1 MTSLSSNV
9 PTQNLI
15 NGAWI
20 GAASGKTFP
29 VLNPATDEPL
39 CEVPD
44 MAVED
49 GLQAVSAAYD
59 AGAAWAAAAPRVR
72 AEVLRRS
79 FELMIERREEI
90 ALLITQEMG
99 KALPD
104 ARAEVNYAAEF
115 FRWFSEEAVRI
126 GGEVRRAPAGD
137 KWIVTNRVPVGV
149 CYFITPW
156 NFPAAMATRKIGP
169 AVAAGCTVV
178 VKPAAETPLTTLYIA
193 KIMEE
198 AGLPAGVV
206 NVITTHASGAVS
218 TAILADERVQ
228 KLSFTGSTFV
238 GKKLLHQAADRVLRT
253 SMELG
258 GNDPFIVCE
267 DADVAAAVEGAMLA
281 KMRNGGQAC
290 TAANRF
296 YVHDKVHDEFAA
308 AFAARM
314 SALVVGAGYDDGVQV
329 GPVVSHKQKDEVAGL
344 VAGALLEGA
353 KRVVG
358 DPESMPA
365 KGSFYPPTVL
375 VDVPADS
382 AIARTEIFGPVA
394 TIIRVASDE
403 EALRLANATEFGLI
417 GYLYTKDLAKGLR
430 MSRQMQTGMVG
441 LNRGLVS
448 DPAAPFGGMK
458 ESGVGREGGFEGIEE
473 FLETQYVAT
482 DW

>member
-1 MTSLSSNV
+1 MTTLSPNV
-9 PTQNLI
+9 PHANLI
-15 NGAWI
+15 AGAWV
-20 GAASGKTFP
+20 AAQSGKSFP
-29 VLNPATDEPL
+29 VLNPATDEVL
-39 CEVPD
+39 CDVPD
-44 MAVED
+44 CAVED
-49 GLQAVSAAYD
+49 GLAAVAAAFD
-59 AGAAWAAAAPRVR
+59 AGEAWAATAPRVR
-72 AEVLRRS
+72 AEVLRKS
-79 FELMIERREEI
+79 YELMIERREEI

-137 KWIVTNRVPVGV
+137 KWIMTNRIPVGV
-149 CYFITPW
+149 CFFITPW

-193 KIMEE
+193 KLMEE
-198 AGLPAGVV
+198 AGLPAGVL
-206 NVITTHASGAVS
+206 NVITTHSSSVVS
-218 TAILADERVQ
+218 AAIMEDPRVQ
-228 KLSFTGSTFV
+228 KISFTGSTFV
-238 GKKLLHQAADRVLRT
+238 GKKLLKQAADRVLRT

-267 DADVAAAVEGAMLA
+267 DADVAAAVDGAMLA

-296 YVHDKVHDEFAA
+296 YVHDAIYDEFAA
-308 AFAARM
+308 AMSARM
-314 SALVVGAGYDDGVQV
+314 SALIVGPGYDDGVQV

-344 VAGALLEGA
+344 VAGALLAGA
-353 KRVVG
+353 KRVSG
-358 DPESMPA
+358 DPEAMPT

-375 VDVPADS
+375 TEVPADS
-382 AIARTEIFGPVA
+382 EIARTEIFGPVA
-394 TIIRVASDE
+394 PLIRVSSDE
-403 EALRLANATEFGLI
+403 EALQLANDSEVGLI
-417 GYLYTKDLAKGLR
+417 GYIYTKDLAKGLR
-430 MSRQMQTGMVG
+430 LSARLQTGMVG

-448 DPAAPFGGMK
+448 DPAAPFGGVK
-458 ESGVGREGGFEGIEE
+458 ESGLGREGGFEGINE

>member
-1 MTSLSSNV
+1 MTTLSTSI
-9 PTQNLI
+9 PTGNLI
-15 NGAWI
+15 GGTWVQARSGA
-20 GAASGKTFP
+20 TFP
-29 VLNPATDEPL
+29 VLNPATDVAL

-44 MAVED
+44 ADVVDGLAAVE
-49 GLQAVSAAYD
+49 AAYSAA
-59 AGAAWAAAAPRVR
+59 ATWAATAPRVR
-72 AEVLRRS
+72 AEVLRKS

-99 KALPD
+99 KALAD
-104 ARAEVNYAAEF
+104 SRAEVNYAAEF

-137 KWIVTNRVPVGV
+137 KWILTNRIPVGV

-169 AVAAGCTVV
+169 ALAAGCTVV

-193 KIMEE
+193 KLMEE

-206 NVITTHASGAVS
+206 NVITTHRSSVVS
-218 TAILADERVQ
+218 AAIMEDARVQ
-228 KLSFTGSTFV
+228 KISFTGSTFV
-238 GKKLLHQAADRVLRT
+238 GKKLLQQAANRVMRV

-267 DADVAAAVEGAMLA
+267 DADVAAAVDGAMLA

-296 YVHDKVHDEFAA
+296 YVHDAVYDEFAA

-314 SALVVGAGYDDGVQV
+314 AALVVGPGDADGVQV

-344 VAGALLEGA
+344 VAGALAAGA
-353 KRVVG
+353 TRVVG
-358 DPESMPA
+358 DPAAMPA
-365 KGSFYPPTVL
+365 VGSFYPPTVL
-375 VDVPADS
+375 TDVPADCDL
-382 AIARTEIFGPVA
+382 ARTEIFGPVA
-394 TIIRVASDE
+394 PLIRVATDE
-403 EALRLANATEFGLI
+403 EALRLANDSEVGLI
-417 GYLYTKDLAKGLR
+417 GYIYTKDLAKGLR
-430 MSRQMQTGMVG
+430 LSARLQTGMVG

-448 DPAAPFGGMK
+448 DPAAPFGGVK
-458 ESGVGREGGFEGIEE
+458 ESGLGREGGFEGIDE

>member
-1 MTSLSSNV
+1 MTTLSSAV
-9 PTQNLI
+9 PTGNLI
-15 NGAWI
+15 GGNWVA
-20 GAASGKTFP
+20 AASGKTFP
-29 VLNPATDEPL
+29 VLNPATDEAL

-44 MAVED
+44 CGVED
-49 GLQAVSAAYD
+49 GIAAVAAAYG
-59 AGAAWAAAAPRVR
+59 AGDAWAATAPRVR
-72 AEVLRRS
+72 GEVLRRS
-79 FELMIERREEI
+79 YELMIERREEI

-137 KWIVTNRVPVGV
+137 KWIITNRIPVGV
-149 CYFITPW
+149 CFFITPW

-193 KIMEE
+193 KLMEE

-206 NVITTHASGAVS
+206 NVLTTHSSSVVS
-218 TAILADERVQ
+218 AAIMEDERVQ
-228 KLSFTGSTFV
+228 KISFTGSTFV
-238 GKKLLHQAADRVLRT
+238 GKKLLKQAADRVLRT

-296 YVHDKVHDEFAA
+296 FVHERVYDEFAA
-308 AFAARM
+308 AMSARM
-314 SALVVGAGYDDGVQV
+314 SALVVGPGYDDGVQV
-329 GPVVSHKQKDEVAGL
+329 GPVVSHKQKDEIAGL
-344 VAGALLEGA
+344 VAGALLAGA
-353 KRVVG
+353 KRVAG
-358 DPESMPA
+358 EPDDMPTV
-365 KGSFYPPTVL
+365 GSFYPPTVL
-375 VDVPADS
+375 TDVPADS
-382 AIARTEIFGPVA
+382 EIARTEIFGPVA
-394 TIIRVASDE
+394 PLIRVSSDE
-403 EALRLANATEFGLI
+403 EALRLANDSEFGLI
-417 GYLYTKDLAKGLR
+417 GYIYTKDLAKGLR
-430 MSRQMQTGMVG
+430 LSAKLQTGMVG

-448 DPAAPFGGMK
+448 DPAAPFGGVK
-458 ESGVGREGGFEGIEE
+458 ESGLGREGGFEGIDE

>member
-1 MTSLSSNV
+1 MTTLSPNV
-9 PTQNLI
+9 PNGNLI
-15 NGAWI
+15 GGSWI
-20 GAASGKTFP
+20 GAQSGKTFP
-29 VLNPATDEPL
+29 VLNPATDEVL
-39 CEVPD
+39 CDVPD
-44 MAVED
+44 CGVDEGLAAV
-49 GLQAVSAAYD
+49 AAAYD
-59 AGAAWAAAAPRVR
+59 AGEAWAATAPRIR
-72 AEVLRRS
+72 AEVLRKS
-79 FELMIERREEI
+79 YELMIERREEI

-137 KWIVTNRVPVGV
+137 KWIMTNRIPVGV
-149 CYFITPW
+149 CFFITPW

-206 NVITTHASGAVS
+206 NVITTHSSSVVS
-218 TAILADERVQ
+218 AAIMEDARVQ
-228 KLSFTGSTFV
+228 KISFTGSTFV
-238 GKKLLHQAADRVLRT
+238 GKKLLKQAADRVLRT

-267 DADVAAAVEGAMLA
+267 DADVALAVEGAMLA

-296 YVHDKVHDEFAA
+296 YVHDAIYDEFAA
-308 AFAARM
+308 AMAARM
-314 SALVVGAGYDDGVQV
+314 AALVVGPGYDDGVQV

-344 VAGALLEGA
+344 VDGALLAGA

-358 DPESMPA
+358 DPAAMPA

-375 VDVPADS
+375 TDVPADS
-382 AIARTEIFGPVA
+382 EIARTEIFGPVA
-394 TIIRVASDE
+394 PLIRVSSDD
-403 EALRLANATEFGLI
+403 EALRLANDSEVGLI
-417 GYLYTKDLAKGLR
+417 GYIYTKDLAKGLR
-430 MSRQMQTGMVG
+430 LSAKLQTGMVG

-448 DPAAPFGGMK
+448 DPAAPFGGVK
-458 ESGVGREGGFEGIEE
+458 ESGLGREGGFEGINE

>member
-1 MTSLSSNV
+1 MTTLSPNV
-9 PTQNLI
+9 PTGNLI
-15 NGAWI
+15 NGQWI
-20 GAASGKTFP
+20 AAASGKTFP

-39 CEVPD
+39 CNVPD
-44 MAVED
+44 MDVAD
-49 GLQAVSAAYD
+49 GLAAVAAAFD
-59 AGAAWAAAAPRVR
+59 AGSAWAATAPRVR
-72 AEVLRRS
+72 GEVLRKA
-79 FELMIERREEI
+79 FELMIDRREEI

-126 GGEVRRAPAGD
+126 AGEVRRAPAGD

-169 AVAAGCTVV
+169 AIAAGCTVV

-193 KIMEE
+193 KILEE

-206 NVITTHASGAVS
+206 NVITTHSSSAVS
-218 TAILADERVQ
+218 TAILSDERVQ
-228 KLSFTGSTFV
+228 KISFTGSTFV
-238 GKKLLHQAADRVLRT
+238 GKKLLHQAADRVIRT

-258 GNDPFIVCE
+258 GNDPFIVCG

-296 YVHDKVHDEFAA
+296 YVHKDIYDEFAS

-314 SALVVGAGYDDGVQV
+314 NALVVGPGYDDGVQV

-344 VAGALLEGA
+344 VDGALAEGA
-353 KRVVG
+353 MRVVG
-358 DPESMPA
+358 DPGAMPA

-375 VDVPADS
+375 TDVPAHS
-382 AIARTEIFGPVA
+382 VIARTEIFGPVA
-394 TIIRVASDE
+394 PLIKVSSDE
-403 EALRLANATEFGLI
+403 EALRLANDTEFGLI
-417 GYLYTKDLAKGLR
+417 GYIYTKDLAKGLR
-430 MSRQMQTGMVG
+430 MSSQLQAGMVG

-458 ESGVGREGGFEGIEE
+458 ESGLGREGGFEGIDE

>member
-1 MTSLSSNV
+1 MRNLSTNV
-9 PTQNLI
+9 PTENLI
-15 NGAWI
+15 AGVWGPAR
-20 GAASGKTFP
+20 SGKTFA
-29 VLNPATDEPL
+29 VLNPATDEAL

-44 MAVED
+44 AGVED
-49 GLQAVSAAYD
+49 GLAAVDAAHG
-59 AGAAWAAAAPRVR
+59 AGAAWAATAPRVR
-72 AEVLRRS
+72 AEVLRKS

-90 ALLITQEMG
+90 ATLITQEMG

-115 FRWFSEEAVRI
+115 FRWFSEETVRI

-137 KWIVTNRVPVGV
+137 KWIMTNRIPVGV

-178 VKPAAETPLTTLYIA
+178 VKPAAETPLTTMYIA
-193 KIMEE
+193 KLMEE

-206 NVITTHASGAVS
+206 NVITTHSAAAVS
-218 TAILADERVQ
+218 EAIMADERVA
-228 KLSFTGSTFV
+228 KVSFTGSTFV

-296 YVHDKVHDEFAA
+296 YVHEKIYDEFAA
-308 AFAARM
+308 AMAARM
-314 SALVVGAGYDDGVQV
+314 SALVVGDGLADTTQC
-329 GPVVSHKQKDEVAGL
+329 GPVVSHKQKNEIAGL
-344 VAGALLEGA
+344 VDGALAQGA
-353 KRVVG
+353 KRVAG
-358 DPESMPA
+358 DPASMPE

-375 VDVPADS
+375 VDVPKDS
-382 AIARTEIFGPVA
+382 DIAQNEIFGPVA
-394 TIIRVASDE
+394 PLIRVSSDE
-403 EALRLANATEFGLI
+403 EALALANATEFGLI
-417 GYLYTKDLAKGLR
+417 GYIYTKDLAKGLR
-430 MSRQMQTGMVG
+430 LSARLQTGMVG

-458 ESGVGREGGFEGIEE
+458 ESGLGREGGFEGIDE
-473 FLETQYVAT
+473 FLETQYVAVE
-482 DW
+482 W

>member
-1 MTSLSSNV
+1 MTTLSPNV
-9 PTQNLI
+9 PTGNLI
-15 NGAWI
+15 GGAWVD
-20 GAASGKTFP
+20 ARSGKKFA
-29 VLNPATDEPL
+29 VLNPATDEVL

-44 MAVED
+44 CGVED
-49 GLQAVSAAYD
+49 GLAAVSAAYG
-59 AGAAWAAAAPRVR
+59 AGDSWAATAPRIR
-72 AEVLRRS
+72 AEVLRKS
-79 FELMIERREEI
+79 YDLMIERREEI

-126 GGEVRRAPAGD
+126 GGEMRRAPAGD
-137 KWIVTNRVPVGV
+137 KWIITNRIPVGV
-149 CYFITPW
+149 CFFITPW

-193 KIMEE
+193 KLMEE

-206 NVITTHASGAVS
+206 NVLTTHSSSIVS
-218 TAILADERVQ
+218 AAIMEDVRVQ
-228 KLSFTGSTFV
+228 KISFTGSTFV
-238 GKKLLHQAADRVLRT
+238 GKKLLQQAANRVMRT

-267 DADVAAAVEGAMLA
+267 DADVAAAVDGAMLA

-296 YVHDKVHDEFAA
+296 YVHDKIYDEFAA
-308 AFAARM
+308 GMSARM
-314 SALVVGAGYDDGVQV
+314 AALVVGPGYDEGIQV

-344 VAGALLEGA
+344 VDGAMRAGA

-375 VDVPADS
+375 TEVPADS
-382 AIARTEIFGPVA
+382 EIARTEIFGPVA
-394 TIIRVASDE
+394 PLIRVSSDE
-403 EALRLANATEFGLI
+403 EALRLANDSEVGLI
-417 GYLYTKDLAKGLR
+417 GYIYTKDLAKGLR
-430 MSRQMQTGMVG
+430 MSAKLQTGMVG

-448 DPAAPFGGMK
+448 DPAAPFGGVK
-458 ESGVGREGGFEGIEE
+458 ESGLGREGGFEGINE

>member
-1 MTSLSSNV
+1 MTTLSSKV
-9 PTQNLI
+9 PTRNLI

-20 GAASGKTFP
+20 GAQSGKTFP

-44 MAVED
+44 MAIED
-49 GLQAVSAAYD
+49 GLAAVAAAHD
-59 AGAAWAAAAPRVR
+59 AGAAWAATAPRVR
-72 AEVLRRS
+72 GEVLRKS
-79 FELMIERREEI
+79 YELMIERREEI
-90 ALLITQEMG
+90 AMLITQEMG
-99 KALPD
+99 KALAD
-104 ARAEVNYAAEF
+104 SRAEVNYAAEF

-149 CYFITPW
+149 CYLITPW

-169 AVAAGCTVV
+169 AIAAGCTVV

-193 KIMEE
+193 KLMEE

-206 NVITTHASGAVS
+206 NVITTHSSGPVS
-218 TAILADERVQ
+218 TAILSDERVQ
-228 KLSFTGSTFV
+228 KISFTGSTFV

-258 GNDPFIVCE
+258 GNDPFVICG
-267 DADVAAAVEGAMLA
+267 DADVAAAVDGAMLA

-296 YVHDKVHDEFAA
+296 YVHKDVYDEFAA
-308 AFAARM
+308 AFVERM
-314 SALVVGAGYDDGVQV
+314 SALVVGPGYVDGVHV
-329 GPVVSHKQKDEVAGL
+329 GPVVSHKQKDEVASL

-358 DPESMPA
+358 DPESMPE

-394 TIIRVASDE
+394 TLIRVKSDE
-403 EALRLANATEFGLI
+403 EGIALANASEYGLI
-417 GYLYTKDLAKGLR
+417 GYIYTKDLAKGLR
-430 MSRQMQTGMVG
+430 LSRQLQTGMVG

-448 DPAAPFGGMK
+448 DPAAPFGGVK
-458 ESGVGREGGFEGIEE
+458 ESGLGREGGFEGIEE
-473 FLETQYVAT
+473 YLETQYVAT

>member
-1 MTSLSSNV
+1 MTTY

-15 NGAWI
+15 AGTWGPAR
-20 GAASGKTFP
+20 SGKTFA
-29 VLNPATDEPL
+29 VQNPATDEDL
-39 CEVPD
+39 CHVPD
-44 MAVED
+44 SGIED
-49 GLQAVSAAYD
+49 GLAAVEAAHT
-59 AGAAWAAAAPRVR
+59 AGAAWAATAPRVR
-72 AEVLRRS
+72 GEVLRKS
-79 FELMIERREEI
+79 YELMIERREEI
-90 ALLITQEMG
+90 AELITREMG

-126 GGEVRRAPAGD
+126 GGELRRAPAGD

-149 CYFITPW
+149 CYLITPW

-193 KIMEE
+193 RLMEE

-206 NVITTHASGAVS
+206 NVFTTKSASEVS
-218 TAILADERVQ
+218 TAIINDERVS
-228 KLSFTGSTFV
+228 KISFTGSTFV
-238 GKKLLHQAADRVLRT
+238 GKKLMHQAADRVLRA

-296 YVHDKVHDEFAA
+296 YVHDKVYDVFAA
-308 AFAARM
+308 AMAARM
-314 SALVVGAGYDDGVQV
+314 GALVVGDGLDPATQC
-329 GPVVSHKQKDEVAGL
+329 GPVVSHKQKSEIAGL
-344 VAGALLEGA
+344 VDGALAQGA
-353 KRVVG
+353 KRVAG
-358 DPESMPA
+358 DPAAMPA
-365 KGSFYPPTVL
+365 KGAFYPPTVL
-375 VDVPADS
+375 VDVPKDS
-382 AIARTEIFGPVA
+382 DIAKHEIFGPVA
-394 TIIRVASDE
+394 PLIRVSSDE
-403 EALRLANATEFGLI
+403 EALALANATEFGLI
-417 GYLYTKDLAKGLR
+417 GYIYTKDLAKGLR
-430 MSRQMQTGMVG
+430 LSAKLQTGMVG

-458 ESGVGREGGFEGIEE
+458 ESGLGREGGFEGIDE
-473 FLETQYVAT
+473 FLETQYVAVE
-482 DW
+482 W

>member
-1 MTSLSSNV
+1 MSTF

-15 NGAWI
+15 GGVWSPAR
-20 GAASGKTFP
+20 SGKTFA
-29 VLNPATDEPL
+29 VLNPSTDAEL
-39 CEVPD
+39 CQVPD
-44 MAVED
+44 AGIED
-49 GLQAVSAAYD
+49 GLAAVAAAHA
-59 AGAAWAAAAPRVR
+59 AGAAWAATAPRVR

-90 ALLITQEMG
+90 AELITKEMG

-126 GGEVRRAPAGD
+126 GGELRRAPAGD
-137 KWIVTNRVPVGV
+137 KWIATNRVPVGV
-149 CYFITPW
+149 CYLITPW

-193 KIMEE
+193 RLMEE

-206 NVITTHASGAVS
+206 NVFTTHSASEVS
-218 TAILADERVQ
+218 TAIMTDERVA
-228 KLSFTGSTFV
+228 KISFTGSTFV

-267 DADVAAAVEGAMLA
+267 DADVAAAVDGAMLA

-296 YVHDKVHDEFAA
+296 YVHESVYDEFASA
-308 AFAARM
+308 MAARM
-314 SALVVGAGYDDGVQV
+314 GSLVVGDGLDPATQC
-329 GPVVSHKQKDEVAGL
+329 GPVVSHKQRDEIAGL
-344 VAGALLEGA
+344 VDGALAQGA

-358 DPESMPA
+358 DPTAMPA
-365 KGSFYPPTVL
+365 KGAFYPPTVL
-375 VDVPADS
+375 VDVPRDS
-382 AIARTEIFGPVA
+382 DIAHHEIFGPVA
-394 TIIRVASDE
+394 PLIKVASDD
-403 EALRLANATEFGLI
+403 EALALANATEFGLI
-417 GYLYTKDLAKGLR
+417 GYIYTRDLAKGLR
-430 MSRQMQTGMVG
+430 LAAKLQTGMVG

-458 ESGVGREGGFEGIEE
+458 ESGLGREGGFEGIDE
-473 FLETQYVAT
+473 FLETQYVAVE
-482 DW
+482 W

>member
-1 MTSLSSNV
+1 MTTLSPNV
-9 PTQNLI
+9 PTGNLI
-15 NGAWI
+15 AGAWI
-20 GAASGKTFP
+20 GAQSGKTFP
-29 VLNPATDEPL
+29 VLNPATDEAL

-44 MAVED
+44 MGVED
-49 GLQAVSAAYD
+49 GVAAVDAAYS
-59 AGAAWAAAAPRVR
+59 AGETWAATAPRVR
-72 AEVLRRS
+72 AEVLRKS

-137 KWIVTNRVPVGV
+137 KWILTNRLPVGV

-169 AVAAGCTVV
+169 ALAAGCTVV

-206 NVITTHASGAVS
+206 NVITTHSSSAVS
-218 TAILADERVQ
+218 AAILEDERVQ
-228 KLSFTGSTFV
+228 KISFTGSTFV
-238 GKKLLHQAADRVLRT
+238 GKKLLHQAADRVMRV

-267 DADVAAAVEGAMLA
+267 DADVAAAVDGAMLA

-296 YVHDKVHDEFAA
+296 YVHANIYDEFAN

-314 SALVVGAGYDDGVQV
+314 SALVVGPGYDDGVQV

-344 VAGALLEGA
+344 VAGALLAGA

-358 DPESMPA
+358 DPEAMPA

-375 VDVPADS
+375 TDVPADS
-382 AIARTEIFGPVA
+382 EIARTEIFGPVA
-394 TIIRVASDE
+394 PLIKVSSDE
-403 EALRLANATEFGLI
+403 EALRLANDSEVGLI
-417 GYLYTKDLAKGLR
+417 GYIYTKDLAKGLR
-430 MSRQMQTGMVG
+430 LSAKLQTGMVG

-448 DPAAPFGGMK
+448 DPAAPFGGLK
-458 ESGVGREGGFEGIEE
+458 ESGLGREGGFEGIEE

>member
-1 MTSLSSNV
+1 MTTLSSNV
-9 PTQNLI
+9 PTRNLI

-20 GAASGKTFP
+20 GAQSGRTFP

-39 CEVPD
+39 CDVPD
-44 MAVED
+44 MGIED
-49 GLQAVSAAYD
+49 GLAAVAAAHE
-59 AGAAWAAAAPRVR
+59 AGAAWAATAPRVR
-72 AEVLRRS
+72 GEVLRRS
-79 FELMIERREEI
+79 YELMIERREEI
-90 ALLITQEMG
+90 AMLITQEMG
-99 KALPD
+99 KALAD
-104 ARAEVNYAAEF
+104 SRAEVNYAAEF
-115 FRWFSEEAVRI
+115 FRWFSEEAVRV

-149 CYFITPW
+149 CYLITPW

-169 AVAAGCTVV
+169 ALAAGCTVV

-193 KIMEE
+193 KLMEE

-206 NVITTHASGAVS
+206 NVITTHSSGAVS

-228 KLSFTGSTFV
+228 KISFTGSTFV

-258 GNDPFIVCE
+258 GNDPFVICG
-267 DADVAAAVEGAMLA
+267 DADVAAAVDGAMLA

-296 YVHDKVHDEFAA
+296 YVHEDVYDEFAA
-308 AFAARM
+308 AFVARM
-314 SALVVGAGYDDGVQV
+314 SALVVGPGYEDGVQV

-358 DPESMPA
+358 DPESMPD

-394 TIIRVASDE
+394 TLIRVKSDE
-403 EALRLANATEFGLI
+403 EGIALANASEYGLI
-417 GYLYTKDLAKGLR
+417 GYIYTSDLAKGLR
-430 MSRQMQTGMVG
+430 LSRQLQTGMVG

-448 DPAAPFGGMK
+448 DPAAPFGGVK
-458 ESGVGREGGFEGIEE
+458 ESGLGREGGFEGIDEY
-473 FLETQYVAT
+473 LETQYVAT

>member
-1 MTSLSSNV
+1 MTTLSPNV
-9 PTQNLI
+9 PSANLI
-15 NGAWI
+15 GGAWV
-20 GAASGKTFP
+20 AAQSGKSFP
-29 VLNPATDEPL
+29 VLNPATDDVL
-39 CEVPD
+39 CDVPD
-44 MAVED
+44 CAIED
-49 GLQAVSAAYD
+49 GLAAVTAAYH
-59 AGAAWAAAAPRVR
+59 AGAAWAATAPRVR
-72 AEVLRRS
+72 AEVLRKS
-79 FELMIERREEI
+79 YELMIERREEI

-99 KALPD
+99 KALSD

-137 KWIVTNRVPVGV
+137 KWILTNRVPVGV

-206 NVITTHASGAVS
+206 NVITTHASSVVS
-218 TAILADERVQ
+218 AAIMEDARVQ
-228 KLSFTGSTFV
+228 KISFTGSTFV
-238 GKKLLHQAADRVLRT
+238 GKKLLKQAADRVLRT

-267 DADVAAAVEGAMLA
+267 DADIADAVDGAMLA

-296 YVHDKVHDEFAA
+296 YVHDAIYDEFAA
-308 AFAARM
+308 AMAARM
-314 SALVVGAGYDDGVQV
+314 AALVVGPGYEDGVQV

-344 VAGALLEGA
+344 VAGALLAGA
-353 KRVVG
+353 RRIVG
-358 DPESMPA
+358 DPETMPE

-375 VDVPADS
+375 TEVPADS
-382 AIARTEIFGPVA
+382 EIARTEIFGPVA
-394 TIIRVASDE
+394 PLIRVASDE
-403 EALRLANATEFGLI
+403 EALRLANDSEVGLI
-417 GYLYTKDLAKGLR
+417 GYIYTRDLAKGLR
-430 MSRQMQTGMVG
+430 LSAKLQTGMVG

-448 DPAAPFGGMK
+448 DPAAPFGGVK
-458 ESGVGREGGFEGIEE
+458 ESGLGREGGFEGIDE